1 MSAPKLRKFLRDEFA
16 QLFGSNE
23 FLIEQADGETCLRRR
38 ILKRCCGVAARVGP
52 ASDGARRG
60 GEEMW

>member
-23 FLIEQADGETCLRRR
+23 FLIEQADG
-38 ILKRCCGVAARVGP
+38 
-52 ASDGARRG
+52 
-60 GEEMW
+60 